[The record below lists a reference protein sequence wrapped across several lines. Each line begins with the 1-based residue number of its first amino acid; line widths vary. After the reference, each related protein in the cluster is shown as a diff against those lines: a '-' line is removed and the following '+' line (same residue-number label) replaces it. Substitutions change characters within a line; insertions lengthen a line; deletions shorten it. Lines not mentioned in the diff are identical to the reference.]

1 MAKAFTRAGI
11 TTRATLLGALAL
23 SGIGCSSPSNSGTSP
38 VLAAG
43 GNDATAQAGTS
54 SVAGMTGNP
63 TGGATGQAGGSPS
76 NGGAMSEPDAGPM
89 LPLGPA
95 PDFGPNVLIFDP
107 TMSMATIQSQLDG
120 VIGKQA
126 SNQFGTDRYAYF
138 FKPGSYSVDVKIG
151 FYMQVLGLGQS
162 PNDVQ
167 ITGGVRSKA
176 DWFGGNATLN
186 FWRAAE
192 NFSVTPT
199 TDSNTEVWAVSQ
211 GTALRRAHVKASASL
226 SDGGYSSGGFIAD
239 SAFDGPVTSGTQQQ
253 FFSRNTT
260 WAGWGGG
267 VWNMVFSGID
277 KPPQGAWPTLPYT
290 VLAKTPLIREKP
302 YLTIDS
308 AGHYFVMLPAPKS
321 DSTGNGW
328 AAPGAAD
335 TAVTTDKFYV
345 AKPTDTAATINAA
358 LAQGKHLL
366 LTPGVY
372 QLEDSLQVTRAN
384 TIVFGLGLAT
394 LVPSKG
400 TAALTVADV
409 DGVDVSGIIVD
420 AGPTN
425 STTLLQIGPPG
436 ASASHSQN
444 PSSLHDI
451 SCRVGGA
458 TAGTATSCVTINSS
472 DVIGDD
478 LWMWRAD
485 HGAGA
490 NWGGNVSKNG
500 LIVNGNNVT
509 MYGLFVEH
517 FQEYQTLWNGN
528 GGRLYFYQ
536 SEMPYDPPSQ
546 AAWQHDG
553 VNGYASYK
561 VADAVTTH
569 EAWGLGTYCSF
580 HSAVVS
586 DNSIETPT
594 AAGVSMHHMMTSW
607 LNGTGGSGITHIVNG
622 TGSGATQTTRQA
634 TSAN

>member
-1 MAKAFTRAGI
+1 MTKALRLV
-11 TTRATLLGALAL
+11 RVGAVLVC
-23 SGIGCSSPSNSGTSP
+23 GIGCSSPSISGGPVSGTGGSGEP
-38 VLAAG
+38 SSGGTSSSAGAPNGAAG
-43 GNDATAQAGTS
+43 GSTAQAGSPAS
-54 SVAGMTGNP
+54 SGS
-63 TGGATGQAGGSPS
+63 GGTT
-76 NGGAMSEPDAGPM
+76 NTPDAGPTE
-89 LPLGPA
+89 PLGPA

-107 TMSMATIQSQLDG
+107 SMPMATIQSQLDG

-126 SNQFGTDRYAYF
+126 SNQFGTERYAYF
-138 FKPGSYSVDVKIG
+138 FKPGQYQLDVKIG

-162 PNDVQ
+162 PDDVQ

-192 NFSVTPT
+192 NFAVSPT
-199 TDSNTEVWAVSQ
+199 QDSNIEVWAVSQ
-211 GTALRRAHVKASASL
+211 GTALRRAHVKSSANL

-239 SAFDGPVTSGTQQQ
+239 SQFDGPLTSGTQQQ
-253 FFSRNTT
+253 FFSRNTA
-260 WAGWGGG
+260 WSGWGGG

-277 KPPQGAWPTLPYT
+277 KPPQGAWPSLPYT
-290 VLAKTPLIREKP
+290 VIAKTPLIREKP

-308 AGHYFVMLPAPKS
+308 AGHYFVMVPAVKT
-321 DSTGNGW
+321 DSIGNSW
-328 AAPGAAD
+328 AAPGATA
-335 TAVTTDKFYV
+335 TAVSTDKFYV
-345 AKPTDTAATINAA
+345 AKPTTDTSATINAA
-358 LAQGKHLL
+358 LVQGKHLL
-366 LTPGVY
+366 LTPGIY
-372 QLEDSLQVTRAN
+372 HLDDSIQVTQAN

-394 LVPSKG
+394 LVPNQG
-400 TAALTVADV
+400 APVLTIADV
-409 DGVDVSGIIVD
+409 DGVTVSGIIVD
-420 AGPTN
+420 AGATSSP
-425 STTLLQIGPPG
+425 TLLQVGPPNATG
-436 ASASHSQN
+436 MHSQN

-451 SCRVGGA
+451 SCRIGGA
-458 TAGTATSCVTINSS
+458 TTGTAANCVTINSS
-472 DVIGDD
+472 DVIGDN

-490 NWGGNVSKNG
+490 NWTGNASKNG

-509 MYGLFVEH
+509 VYGLFVEH

-546 AAWQHDG
+546 TAWQHDG

-594 AAGVSMHHMMTSW
+594 ASGIAMHHMMTSW
-607 LNGTGGSGITHIVNG
+607 LNGTGGSGISHIING
-622 TGSGATQTTRQA
+622 TGTGATQTTRQA
-634 TSAN
+634 MSAN